1 MRTGELTHTGTAI
14 PDNEHFEPLEADTFE
29 GLGLP
34 KSLADHLEG
43 NALLHLILCRLVRA
57 SPQECM

>member
-43 NALLHLILCRLVRA
+43 NALLHLILCR
-57 SPQECM
+57 